1 MRIAWK
7 KDREHP
13 RRKREEFAAFAVEEL
28 DVFLCVVRIAHA
40 ELIHRNP
47 ADLLGAGVDVL
58 HVDKFTMRFP
68 DAFLDRSRLIALHD
82 RADIGAGKLVGA
94 VGALGDAFCE
104 RSESELESRAQAA
117 IETMVLKRVQDHA
130 ASIRAIAYNRRMANF
145 FDDLDDKRI
154 AFIREQHMFF
164 VATAAKEGRINL
176 SPKGMDTFR
185 VLSPKLVAYLDLT
198 GSGAETAA
206 HVLADGRI
214 TIMFCSFGQKPLIMR
229 LYGRGEIVRAGD
241 DRWEALAKEF
251 PTLPGT
257 RQIILMHIESLQT
270 SCGFA
275 VPRYQLIE
283 ERPMLTEWCLKKG
296 EDGLED
302 YRAKKNRKSIDGLPT
317 GL

>member
-1 MRIAWK
+1 MCIAWK
-7 KDREHP
+7 EDCKHP
-13 RRKREEFAAFAVEEL
+13 GGKGEEFAAFAIEKFHIL
-28 DVFLCVVRIAHA
+28 LRVVRIAHA
-40 ELIHRNP
+40 ELIRRYP
-47 ADLLGAGVDVL
+47 SDLLGPRVDVL
-58 HVDKFTMRFP
+58 HIDELSMRFP
-68 DAFLDRSRLIALHD
+68 DAFLDRPGLVALHN

-94 VGALGDAFCE
+94 VIALRDATHE
-104 RSESELESRAQAA
+104 RLERRFESRAQAA

-130 ASIRAIAYNRRMANF
+130 ASIRAGDYNRRMANF
-145 FDDLDDKRI
+145 FPDLNDKLI

-164 VATAAKEGRINL
+164 VATAAKGGHINL

-214 TIMFCSFGQKPLIMR
+214 TMMFCSFGDKPLILR
-229 LYGRGEIVRAGD
+229 IYGRGEIVRPGD
-241 DRWEALAKEF
+241 DRWDALAKEF
-251 PTLPGT
+251 PALPGT
-257 RQIILMHIESLQT
+257 RQIILAHLDSLQT

-283 ERPMLTEWCLKKG
+283 ERPMLSEWCVKKG
-296 EDGLED
+296 EGGLAE
-302 YRAKKNRKSIDGLPT
+302 YRAKKNRTSIDGLPT